1 MKYLKKFNE
10 ELESET
16 YLSAAEKLRKKGH
29 LQRGRSLELHST
41 HMKWKKMKE
50 YFERWGACELYYKNI
65 YDKNIGSNFYIG
77 IDWEDESTLDSIASA
92 IDGHDDGHISL
103 YFYMMVIPAVSD
115 SGRWCGLEG
124 ISDRNDFFKSNG
136 FYGQEISINYDFISG
151 ELKFKGIDLKESNN
165 RISLSRRAAVIL
177 KKQLLAC
184 FEEGGDY
191 NTDYHYSKEGST
203 SKPNEIMHDV
213 IRDRLNDE
221 LDFSLEFNYTMK
233 DIYND
238 IKNYSINDLYKK

>member
-29 LQRGRSLELHST
+29 LQRGKSLELHST

-65 YDKNIGSNFYIG
+65 FDKNIVSNFYIG
-77 IDWEDESTLDSIASA
+77 IDWEDESTLDSIAST
-92 IDGHDDGHISL
+92 IDGHEDHISL
-103 YFYMMVIPAVSD
+103 YFSMMAIPVDPKSLGG
-115 SGRWCGLEG
+115 GRED

-136 FYGQEISINYDFISG
+136 FYVGKEIAINYDFISG
-151 ELKFKGIDLKESNN
+151 ELKFKGIDLKESSH

-191 NTDYHYSKEGST
+191 NTDYHYSKEGYHY

-221 LDFSLEFNYTMK
+221 LDFSLKFNYTMK

>member
-1 MKYLKKFNE
+1 MKHLKKFNE

-29 LQRGRSLELHST
+29 LQRGKSLELHST

-50 YFERWGACELYYKNI
+50 YFERWGASELYYKNI
-65 YDKNIGSNFYIG
+65 FDKTMESNFYIG
-77 IDWEDESTLDSIASA
+77 IDWEYERTLDSISSA
-92 IDGHDDGHISL
+92 IDGNEYLSL
-103 YFYMMVIPAVSD
+103 YFSMMVIPIDPESLE
-115 SGRWCGLEG
+115 SGREG

-136 FYGQEISINYDFISG
+136 FYVGQEISINYDFIGG
-151 ELKFKGIDLKESNN
+151 ELKFKGIDLKESN

-191 NTDYHYSKEGST
+191 NSDYHYSKEGYQY

-213 IRDRLNDE
+213 IRDELNE
-221 LDFSLEFNYTMK
+221 LDFTLEFNYTME

-238 IKNYSINDLYKK
+238 IKNLPINDLYKK